1 MHLQYG
7 FVCLNRAR
15 HLAALLCVLA
25 SSGVYASASIIT
37 FTGEDIVSTTTSP
50 HPNSAAAA
58 ASFATAAAAIGT
70 VSTITFESAP
80 IGTFSSLTA
89 APGVTLTGS
98 DVNSNNQSIRNT
110 SAFPSGPTLDGFN
123 TTSGGANFLEM
134 QGGTVTFTFTNP
146 TQFFGAYFSGIQ
158 SAVFFADTVTFS
170 DGTSES
176 ISIPGVGTTGSIGA
190 LDFVGFTDVGKSI
203 TSITINAGIPGVPGA
218 GFDDI
223 GIDDVSYMSASAVTT
238 GTVPEPDS
246 IALLLTGGLGL
257 AAGIR
262 RRWFV

>member
-1 MHLQYG
+1 MHLHHG
-7 FVCLNRAR
+7 FASKKSTRQS
-15 HLAALLCVLA
+15 AALLCVLA
-25 SSGVYASASIIT
+25 LSGVYASASVIT
-37 FTGEDIVSTTTSP
+37 FVGQDNIATTTSA

-58 ASFATAAAAIGT
+58 ASFATAAAGIGT

-89 APGVTLTGS
+89 APGVTVTGS
-98 DVNSNNQSIRNT
+98 DVNATNQSIRNT
-110 SAFPSGPTLDGFN
+110 SNFPIAPTLDGFN
-123 TTSGGANFLEM
+123 TTPGGANFLEM
-134 QGGTVTFTFTNP
+134 QGGTVTFTFATP

-176 ISIPGVGTTGSIGA
+176 ISIPGVGTTSSIGA
-190 LDFVGFTDVGKSI
+190 LDFVGFTDAGKSI
-203 TSITINAGIPGVPGA
+203 SSITINAGIPGNASA

-223 GIDDVSYMSASAVTT
+223 GIDDVSYQSVPVNPA
-238 GTVPEPDS
+238 VPEPDS
-246 IALLLTGGLGL
+246 IALMLTGCLGL

>member
-7 FVCLNRAR
+7 FACQKRVRQF
-15 HLAALLCVLA
+15 AALLCVLA
-25 SSGVYASASIIT
+25 SSGVYTSASLIT
-37 FTGEDIVSTTTSP
+37 FTGQDNVAATTSA

-58 ASFATAAAAIGT
+58 AGFATAAAAIGT

-80 IGTFSSLTA
+80 IGSFSSLTA
-89 APGVTLTGS
+89 APGVTITGS
-98 DVNSNNQSIRNT
+98 DVSLSNQSIRNT
-110 SAFPSGPTLDGFN
+110 SNFPAGPTLDGFN

-134 QGGTVTFTFTNP
+134 QGGTVTFTFTTP

-170 DGTSES
+170 DGTTES
-176 ISIPGVGTTGSIGA
+176 ISIPGVGTSNSVGA
-190 LDFVGFTDVGKSI
+190 LDFVGFTDIGKLI
-203 TSITINAGIPGVPGA
+203 TSITINAGLPGVPGA

-223 GIDDVSYMSASAVTT
+223 GIDDVSYMSSSVVTT
-238 GTVPEPDS
+238 SAVPEPDS
-246 IALLLTGGLGL
+246 IALMLTGCLGL